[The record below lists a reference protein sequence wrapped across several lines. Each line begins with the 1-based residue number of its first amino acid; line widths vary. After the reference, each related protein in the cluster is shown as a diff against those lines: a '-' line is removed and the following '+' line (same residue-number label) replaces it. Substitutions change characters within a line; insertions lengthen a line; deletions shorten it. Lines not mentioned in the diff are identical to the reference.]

1 MMVYVRLTWEC
12 KRMDILWQRLIK
24 SLLIAVTVVVALV
37 ILYFVAL
44 DYLYVVLGGVLV
56 GGLYALAALGL
67 ALVFGV
73 MKILNLAHG
82 SMMVLGAY
90 LSFWFFTLY
99 GIDPFISVVLV
110 IPILFLLGFAIEYFL
125 MDKVATL
132 TAHQPVL
139 VAFGLMVV
147 LESLFMLLWTADPR
161 GLVLPYSGARLTVGG
176 LHISLTRFVA
186 CVLSV
191 VGLVCLAIIMNRTLI
206 GRAIQ
211 AVSQDFKAACFV
223 GINARRMYQLAFGIG
238 AAFAGFAGS
247 LISVIYAFEPTS
259 GLAFV
264 IKALAVIVLAGSG
277 RISGL
282 IIAGVVLGI
291 IESVGAMIIGGG
303 FKDAISFAVFLLVL
317 LLKPEGLFGRRG

>member
-1 MMVYVRLTWEC
+1 
-12 KRMDILWQRLIK
+12 MDMKKQRLVEP
-24 SLLIAVTVVVALV
+24 LLIVVVV
-37 ILYFVAL
+37 VVFGVMYFVSL
-44 DYLYVVLGGVLV
+44 DYLHIVLGGVLV

-73 MKILNLAHG
+73 MRILNLAHG

-99 GIDPFISVVLV
+99 GVDPFISVLLV
-110 IPILFLLGFAIEYFL
+110 IPVLFLLGFAIEYFL
-125 MDKVATL
+125 MDRVATL

-161 GLVLPYSGARLTVGG
+161 ALVLPYSGARLAIGS
-176 LHISLTRFVA
+176 LHISLTRLCAF
-186 CVLSV
+186 VLSV
-191 VGLVCLAIIMNRTLI
+191 AGLLCLAIILNKTLM

-223 GINARRMYQLAFGIG
+223 GINSRRMYQLAFGIG

-264 IKALAVIVLAGSG
+264 IKALAVIVLAGTG

-282 IIAGVVLGI
+282 IVAGIVLGI
-291 IESVGAMIIGGG
+291 IESVGAIIIGGG

-317 LLKPEGLFGRRG
+317 LIKPEGLFGRRR